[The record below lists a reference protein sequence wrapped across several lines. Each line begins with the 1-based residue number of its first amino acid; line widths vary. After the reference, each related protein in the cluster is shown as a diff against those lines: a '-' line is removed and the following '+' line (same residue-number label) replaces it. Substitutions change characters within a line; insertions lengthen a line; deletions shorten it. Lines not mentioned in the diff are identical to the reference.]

1 MKYQIGMMLAVG
13 LLVATAASANRVTG
27 DQNMLELFK
36 SDSKILNKAPKMY
49 DSDVAKPVGT
59 KSYAFDSMFYDSPL
73 REKALESDVKAIFYD
88 GLEYKGKPT
97 RVFAYLGMPK
107 VPAGTKVPGI
117 VLVHGGGGTAF
128 EAWVRLWNA
137 RGYAAIAMDNCGTVP
152 EGEYGNWKAHDHS
165 GPGCNDT
172 FGNIELPA
180 KDNWTYQAVA
190 TVMLAN
196 SLLRSLPGVD
206 RNRIGVT
213 GISWGGYLTC
223 ITAGVD
229 SRFKYAVPV
238 YGCGFLGDNSTW
250 LDTFQGMGETNR
262 AKWLSMWDPSVYVG
276 HAKMPVLWVT
286 GTNDFAYPMDSLRK
300 TYRLL
305 DGKATLCLRI
315 AMPHGHGGAGERPE
329 EIYAFAKTFSEKGLP
344 LAKVK
349 ATQQDAKQAWSEYTS
364 KSPIK
369 IAELVYTKD
378 TGKWP
383 ERKWESLPAKVDSKR
398 VSAELPDGVKVFYFN
413 LTDERGLIVSSEH
426 LEL

>member
-1 MKYQIGMMLAVG
+1 
-13 LLVATAASANRVTG
+13 
-27 DQNMLELFK
+27 MLELFK
-36 SDSKILNKAPKMY
+36 SDSKILNKAPRMY
-49 DSDVAKPVGT
+49 DSEVAKPVGT
-59 KSYAFDSMFYDSPL
+59 KSYAFDSMFDGSPL

-172 FGNIELPA
+172 FGNIEMPA
-180 KDNWTYQAVA
+180 KDNWTYQAVG

-196 SLLRSLPGVD
+196 SLLRSMPGVD

-229 SRFKYAVPV
+229 SRFKFAVPV

-250 LDTFQGMGETNR
+250 LDTFQMMGEKNR
-262 AKWLSMWDPSVYVG
+262 AKWLSMWDPSLYIG
-276 HAKMPVLWVT
+276 AAKMPVLWVT
-286 GTNDFAYPMDSLRK
+286 GTNDFAYPMDSMRK

-305 DGKATLCLRI
+305 DGKATLCVRI

-329 EIYAFAKTFSEKGLP
+329 EIYGFAKTFCEKELP

-349 ATQQDAKQAWSEYTS
+349 ATQHDAKQAWSEYSS
-364 KSPIK
+364 KSPIAS
-369 IAELVYTKD
+369 AELVYTKD

-383 ERKWESLPAKVDSKR
+383 ERKWETLPAKVGSKR

-413 LTDERGLIVSSEH
+413 LTDERGLLVSSEH
-426 LEL
+426 VEL